1 MSSLKSLTLA
11 SILEFQGH
19 KDDALFM
26 YRDILKEE
34 PTNRE
39 AQAAIRRLSG
49 MRRRYAGVNSQM
61 KEYFIAMSS
70 EDEFREFERW
80 LIALWI

>member
-1 MSSLKSLTLA
+1 MSLKSLTLA

-19 KDDALFM
+19 KEDALAM

-34 PTNRE
+34 PSNRE

-49 MRRRYAGVNSQM
+49 MRKRYTGVNTQM
-61 KEYFIAMSS
+61 KDYFINMTQ
-70 EDEFREFERW
+70 EEEIKEFERW
-80 LIALWI
+80 LLGLWI

>member
-1 MSSLKSLTLA
+1 MSTLKSLTLA

-19 KDDALFM
+19 KDDALAM
-26 YRDILKEE
+26 YRDLLKDE
-34 PTNRE
+34 PSSKE

-49 MRRRYAGVNSQM
+49 MRRKYHGVNTQM
-61 KEYFIAMSS
+61 KEYFIQMSS
-70 EDEFREFERW
+70 DDEIKEFERW